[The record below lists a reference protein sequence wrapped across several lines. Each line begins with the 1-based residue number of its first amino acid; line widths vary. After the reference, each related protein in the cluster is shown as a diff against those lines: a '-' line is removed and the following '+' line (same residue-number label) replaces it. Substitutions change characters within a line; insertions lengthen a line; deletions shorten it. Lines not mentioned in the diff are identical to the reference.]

1 MNTEPPATS
10 TPSSAEPSSAAQ
22 GNDRA
27 AAAEQVTDAVAASS
41 PSAPSAQSAPS
52 APSAQSTKVSGRRR
66 NPSTDVALI
75 ATFAAFIAV
84 CAVLPGFSLGPVPIT
99 LQTFAV
105 MLAGAVLGSTR
116 GFLAVLLYIAVG
128 LVGLPIFAGGVAGFA
143 VLARPSIGYLV
154 AFPLAAWLIGFI
166 VERLPRHKVA
176 TSVGLIFGAAVVG
189 NLVFIWPLGILGMWW
204 RVPFDT
210 FGQAFVANLAFIPG
224 DLIKA
229 FLAALV
235 ATFVHRAFPNLLPTR
250 GKRAT
255 IER

>member
-10 TPSSAEPSSAAQ
+10 TPSSAEPSSSAH

-27 AAAEQVTDAVAASS
+27 AASAQVADTVAPAS
-41 PSAPSAQSAPS
+41 PSAQSAQS
-52 APSAQSTKVSGRRR
+52 AKVSGRRR

>member
-10 TPSSAEPSSAAQ
+10 TPSSAEPSSAQ

-41 PSAPSAQSAPS
+41 PSAPSAPS
-52 APSAQSTKVSGRRR
+52 AQSAQSTKVSGRRR

>member
-10 TPSSAEPSSAAQ
+10 TPSSAEPSSSAH

-27 AAAEQVTDAVAASS
+27 AASEQVADAVAASS
-41 PSAPSAQSAPS
+41 PSAPS
-52 APSAQSTKVSGRRR
+52 APSAQSTKVSGRHR

-105 MLAGAVLGSTR
+105 ILAGAVLGSTR

-210 FGQAFVANLAFIPG
+210 FSQAFVANLAFIPG